1 MFGSL
6 DVDSRFGRKVLL
18 IVSTAKAV
26 VYLLV
31 PREGSALPL
40 TAMTPRVPDI
50 LSLR

>member
-1 MFGSL
+1 MSGSL
-6 DVDSRFGRKVLL
+6 DVDSRFGREVLL
-18 IVSTAKAV
+18 IVSAAKAV

-40 TAMTPRVPDI
+40 TVMTPRGPGI